1 MTFAGSSILTEVIPI
16 PFSFSLF
23 MIFVNGLPWCYWA
36 MKLKLRSLFF
46 FALFYIRST
55 GGKAQGKSTGHPAGC
70 LFASLWLQ
78 VVGTVS
84 TSFSM
89 SSVESMLGIDRMSN
103 SNLDVLTGLN
113 LK

>member
-1 MTFAGSSILTEVIPI
+1 VLLRNEAEATVT
-16 PFSFSLF
+16 FSFCAILHPKHR
-23 MIFVNGLPWCYWA
+23 G
-36 MKLKLRSLFF
+36 K
-46 FALFYIRST
+46 ST
-55 GGKAQGKSTGHPAGC
+55 RGKAQGKSTGHPAGC

-78 VVGTVS
+78 VVTTVS

-89 SSVESMLGIDRMSN
+89 SSVESMLAIDRMSN